1 MVMDRNNRSHRAKG
15 LPQGVAGTYDATA
28 SAGGDD
34 VRPPDAAPAP
44 DADADAGRLWLD
56 DVLRA
61 TAPRTNPDG
70 TVADYRD
77 EPVLQPAE
85 EIRMVDRMAH
95 GRILR
100 GLKPWFPNEADA
112 SELAYRIASDRLMA
126 LRRSC
131 AADPSK
137 CYSPR
142 LAQYALGRPVRMEAI
157 LSKPPYNLSAHRMR
171 VGRRYLDRLREYR
184 RAHDGHLPPE
194 SERDA
199 IWDENMADFVNDKIA
214 RHVSY
219 GGGMTYS
226 DGRNANPDVKK
237 RMRRDGDGNPLNGRA
252 DFETMLKAG
261 RMELAAGRADFE
273 LAIQSSGATDA
284 FSTGAAPRTED
295 ADLHETWLLARRN
308 GLDTGLLAERLG
320 LDSGT
325 VAGWESAYASAA

>member
-1 MVMDRNNRSHRAKG
+1 
-15 LPQGVAGTYDATA
+15 
-28 SAGGDD
+28 
-34 VRPPDAAPAP
+34 
-44 DADADAGRLWLD
+44 
-56 DVLRA
+56 
-61 TAPRTNPDG
+61 
-70 TVADYRD
+70 
-77 EPVLQPAE
+77 
-85 EIRMVDRMAH
+85 
-95 GRILR
+95 
-100 GLKPWFPNEADA
+100 
-112 SELAYRIASDRLMA
+112 
-126 LRRSC
+126 
-131 AADPSK
+131 
-137 CYSPR
+137 
-142 LAQYALGRPVRMEAI
+142 
-157 LSKPPYNLSAHRMR
+157 
-171 VGRRYLDRLREYR
+171 
-184 RAHDGHLPPE
+184 
-194 SERDA
+194 
-199 IWDENMADFVNDKIA
+199 MADFVNDKIA

-320 LDSGT
+320 LDAGT

>member
-44 DADADAGRLWLD
+44 DADAGRLWLD

-61 TAPRTNPDG
+61 TVPRTNPDG

-157 LSKPPYNLSAHRMR
+157 LSNPPTIFPRTGCASA
-171 VGRRYLDRLREYR
+171 
-184 RAHDGHLPPE
+184 
-194 SERDA
+194 
-199 IWDENMADFVNDKIA
+199 
-214 RHVSY
+214 
-219 GGGMTYS
+219 
-226 DGRNANPDVKK
+226 
-237 RMRRDGDGNPLNGRA
+237 
-252 DFETMLKAG
+252 
-261 RMELAAGRADFE
+261 
-273 LAIQSSGATDA
+273 GATWTA
-284 FSTGAAPRTED
+284 CANTVGPTTGICPPNRSATRSGMRTWPISSTTRSPATCPTGAA
-295 ADLHETWLLARRN
+295 
-308 GLDTGLLAERLG
+308 
-320 LDSGT
+320 
-325 VAGWESAYASAA
+325 

>member
-44 DADADAGRLWLD
+44 DTGRLWLD
-56 DVLRA
+56 DVLGA
-61 TAPRTNPDG
+61 TVPRTNPDG
-70 TVADYRD
+70 TVVDYRD

-85 EIRMVDRMAH
+85 EIRMVDRAAH
-95 GRILR
+95 GRLLR
-100 GLKPWFPNEADA
+100 GLKPWFPNEAEA
-112 SELAYRIASDRLMA
+112 GELAYQIATDRLMA

-142 LAQYALGRPVRMEAI
+142 LAQYALGQPVRMEAI

-184 RAHDGHLPPE
+184 AAHGGHLPSE
-194 SERDA
+194 SERNR

-226 DGRNANPDVKK
+226 DGQNANPNVSR
-237 RMRRDGDGNPLNGRA
+237 RMRYDGNPLNGRA
-252 DFETMLKAG
+252 DFERMLKAG
-261 RMELAAGRADFE
+261 RRELAAGRADFG
-273 LAIQSSGATDA
+273 LAIQSRDASDA
-284 FSTGAAPRTED
+284 FATGAVPRTED
-295 ADLHETWLLARRN
+295 ADLHETWLLARRE

-320 LDSGT
+320 LDAGT
-325 VAGWESAYASAA
+325 VAGWESEYMAAA